1 MDATDFVAKWR
12 KASLQNEMQVYA
24 DHLDDLCR
32 LANHPTRL
40 EFDPGGERFAIQKSV
55 TKLGGSTGAAD
66 AWFRG
71 HFAIEY
77 KGKGGNLEEAYRQL
91 LEYRDNLENPPLLI
105 VSDLDRIVIRTNY
118 TGRTT
123 RKIELSIDSFASGEK
138 VGDTG
143 LTAVEVIRKCF
154 HEPLAL
160 VPEETTAKLTE
171 KVATQFQAVAVSLR
185 DRWGHSDMAVARFLT
200 KLVFCMF
207 ASDVDLLPRNI
218 ISEVI
223 DRNRNTSAAVASA
236 LSRLFVAMN
245 VGGDFGSGP
254 LRHFNGGLFAD
265 PVALEIDSDSLDAIR
280 AADQENWADVEP
292 SIFGTL
298 FERIIDEKQRR
309 ALGKHYTSR
318 EDIELLIEP
327 VIMWPLLR
335 EWGGESAIDGEPN
348 GGLRRELEDSL
359 SFNKHDAKRRE
370 DAHATLQ
377 AFIDRLGAVRVL
389 DPACGSGNFLY
400 IALEKLRAL
409 EHEAIKFG
417 LAWDLPK
424 LQRKV
429 HPRQLFGIEKNEYAH
444 QLASTVVWIGYL
456 QSKRRQGDYSV
467 DDPVL
472 EPLDNIQLRDAILD
486 EHAEGEASWPEA
498 DFVVGNP
505 PFLGGKRLRRE
516 LGGEYV
522 DALFKVWDKRVR
534 READLCCY
542 WFEKARAQIEA
553 GNLKRAGLLAT
564 QAIRGGANRDV
575 LKRIKESGDIF
586 FAVDDREWMLD
597 GAAVQVS
604 MVGFD
609 DGSETRRVL
618 LEHYETREG
627 SGKGQRRKTRF
638 HERRPEG
645 INSDLTAQTDSTSA
659 ARLRENAG
667 ISFMGDTKVGPF
679 EIPEPFAREL
689 LAKPNPHG
697 KPNSDVVRPWANG
710 LDITR
715 RPRKMWIVDFPPGT
729 SEVEAAKYE
738 APFAYIDRWVKK
750 ERAGNAR
757 RVYAERWW
765 IHAEARP
772 EMRRALA
779 PKARGLVTPNLT
791 KYRFFVWL
799 TAEVL
804 PDHQLIVFARD
815 DDYFFGVL
823 QSHAHEVWARATGT
837 QLREAES
844 GFRYTPTTC
853 FETFPLPWAPG
864 KEPTDDLR
872 YLAIADAARELNEFR
887 ETWLN
892 PPANADG
899 SPALSEEELKKRTL
913 TNLYNERPA
922 WLANAHEK
930 LDRAV
935 FAAYGW
941 EYPLEDQEIL
951 SRLLA
956 ENLRRAALP

>member
-1 MDATDFVAKWR
+1 
-12 KASLQNEMQVYA
+12 
-24 DHLDDLCR
+24 
-32 LANHPTRL
+32 
-40 EFDPGGERFAIQKSV
+40 
-55 TKLGGSTGAAD
+55 
-66 AWFRG
+66 
-71 HFAIEY
+71 
-77 KGKGGNLEEAYRQL
+77 
-91 LEYRDNLENPPLLI
+91 
-105 VSDLDRIVIRTNY
+105 
-118 TGRTT
+118 
-123 RKIELSIDSFASGEK
+123 
-138 VGDTG
+138 
-143 LTAVEVIRKCF
+143 
-154 HEPLAL
+154 
-160 VPEETTAKLTE
+160 
-171 KVATQFQAVAVSLR
+171 
-185 DRWGHSDMAVARFLT
+185 MAVARFLT

-280 AADQENWADVEP
+280 AADQENWTDVEP

-370 DAHATLQ
+370 DAHAKLQ

-417 LAWDLPK
+417 LAWDLAK
-424 LQRKV
+424 LERKV

-486 EHAEGEASWPEA
+486 LSDPANPKEPEWPEA
-498 DFVVGNP
+498 DFIVGNP
-505 PFLGGKRLRRE
+505 PFLGGNRVRAE
-516 LGGEYV
+516 LSDAYV
-522 DALFKVWDKRVR
+522 DALFKIYRGRVKPFS
-534 READLCCY
+534 DLCCY
-542 WFEKARAQIEA
+542 WFERARCQIVLGA
-553 GNLKRAGLLAT
+553 ANRSGLLAT

-575 LKRIKESGDIF
+575 LARIKDVGSIF
-586 FAVDDREWMLD
+586 FAYADRPWVLD
-597 GAAVQVS
+597 GAAVRIAF
-604 MVGFD
+604 VGFD
-609 DGSETRRVL
+609 GGIETRAL
-618 LEHYETREG
+618 LDG
-627 SGKGQRRKTRF
+627 L
-638 HERRPEG
+638 PVEG
-645 INSDLTAQTDSTSA
+645 INADLSSVHDASA
-659 ARLRENAG
+659 ARSLATNAG
-667 ISFMGDTKVGPF
+667 ICFMGPSAKGPF
-679 EIPEPFAREL
+679 DIGKEDALRFLSAV
-689 LAKPNPHG
+689 NPHG
-697 KPNSDVVRPWANG
+697 RPNSDVVRPVRSGIDLVRGNRDLWT
-710 LDITR
+710 I
-715 RPRKMWIVDFPPGT
+715 DFG
-729 SEVEAAKYE
+729 SRVEAEAALYE
-738 APFAYIDRWVKK
+738 APF
-750 ERAGNAR
+750 ERLRQVAKPVRTKNR
-757 RVYAERWW
+757 RPSYASKWWQYAEPRPGLR
-765 IHAEARP
+765 EALKNISRFLATP
-772 EMRRALA
+772 EVAKHRI
-779 PKARGLVTPNLT
+779 
-791 KYRFFVWL
+791 FVWL
-799 TAEVL
+799 GSNVL
-804 PDHQLIVFARD
+804 ANQQILSFARD

-823 QSHAHEVWARATGT
+823 QSHAHEVWALQQGT
-837 QLREAES
+837 QLES
-844 GFRYTPTTC
+844 RPRYTPTTC

-864 KEPTDDLR
+864 KEPADDPR
-872 YLAIADAARELNEFR
+872 YAAIAEAARELNELR
-887 ETWLN
+887 ENWLN

-913 TNLYNERPA
+913 TNLYNERPT